1 MGNFDQVVALNVK
14 PEDKLSQFIWR
25 MNLCTNFQGNL
36 FNARR
41 EIHAHG
47 GTGGKIRG
55 STTSRC
61 IFTA

>member
-1 MGNFDQVVALNVK
+1 MGDFDQVVALNVQ

-41 EIHAHG
+41 EFTLMG
-47 GTGGKIRG
+47 VLEVKSGDQQR
-55 STTSRC
+55 RDVF
-61 IFTA
+61 FTA